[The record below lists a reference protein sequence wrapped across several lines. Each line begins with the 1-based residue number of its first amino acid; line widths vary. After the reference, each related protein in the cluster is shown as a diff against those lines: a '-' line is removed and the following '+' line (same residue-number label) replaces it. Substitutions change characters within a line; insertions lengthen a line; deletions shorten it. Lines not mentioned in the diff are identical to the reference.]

1 MLETK
6 GLHISTM
13 NCLSIPL
20 KINNEYNSDTKRY
33 AYKLIGVH
41 EFDRRTQIIPMHPDS
56 DHKAIVDNW
65 FPRSNA
71 APKPQE

>member
-41 EFDRRTQIIPMHPDS
+41 EFDRTTQIIPMHPDS
-56 DHKAIVDNW
+56 NHKAIVD
-65 FPRSNA
+65 S
-71 APKPQE
+71 